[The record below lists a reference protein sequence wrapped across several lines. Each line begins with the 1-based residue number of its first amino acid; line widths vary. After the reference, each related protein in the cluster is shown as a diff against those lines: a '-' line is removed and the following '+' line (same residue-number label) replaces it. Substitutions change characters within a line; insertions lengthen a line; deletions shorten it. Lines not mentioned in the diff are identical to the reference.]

1 MLNVLVGKYGIGR
14 IDYVENRFVGIKL
27 REIYEVFVVEVI
39 LKVYKVLEMI
49 MLMKDVVYF
58 KLIIE
63 K

>member
-49 MLMKDVVYF
+49 MLIKDVVYF